1 MTILDHF
8 RKEEH
13 PFVEQALEWKEG
25 VETRY
30 ERKLTEFLDPREQ
43 AILSSIVGKDE
54 TVFLSFWGGQANS
67 ERKRAILY
75 PFYEEVTEE
84 DFELVLF
91 EIIYPNKFITLSH
104 RDCLGALLNI
114 GLVRQKFG
122 DIIEG
127 EGCFQ
132 FLTTK
137 EVSMFV
143 QTNLEKVG
151 QASVTLKEKPLHHL
165 LPMKEEWKEKTG
177 FVSSLRL
184 DALLSEMYHLSRNKV
199 LPYIE
204 KKRVKV
210 NWQLMDDPSY
220 PLEAGDYL
228 SVRGL
233 GRRKLFAIDGETKKG
248 RLRIRYGEML
258 ET

>member
-1 MTILDHF
+1 MTIFEHF

-13 PFVEQALEWKEG
+13 PFVEQALEWKEA

-30 ERKLTEFLDPREQ
+30 ERKLTDFLDPREQ

-54 TVFLSFWGGQANS
+54 TVFLSFWGGQENS

-75 PFYEEVTEE
+75 PFYEEVTEK

-91 EIIYPNKFITLSH
+91 EITYPTKFITLTH

-122 DIIEG
+122 DILEG
-127 EGCFQ
+127 EGFFQ
-132 FLTTK
+132 FITTRD
-137 EVSMFV
+137 VSLYV

-151 QASVTLKEKPLHHL
+151 KASVTLKEKPIHEL
-165 LPMKEEWKEKTG
+165 LPKREKWQEKTG
-177 FVSSLRL
+177 YVPSLRL
-184 DALLSEMYHLSRNKV
+184 DALLSEMYRLSRNKA

-210 NWQLMDDPSY
+210 NWQLIDDPSY
-220 PLEAGDYL
+220 QLHEGDYV

-233 GRRKLFAIDGETKKG
+233 GRRKLFAIEGETKKR
-248 RLRIRYGEML
+248 RLRIRYGEMM